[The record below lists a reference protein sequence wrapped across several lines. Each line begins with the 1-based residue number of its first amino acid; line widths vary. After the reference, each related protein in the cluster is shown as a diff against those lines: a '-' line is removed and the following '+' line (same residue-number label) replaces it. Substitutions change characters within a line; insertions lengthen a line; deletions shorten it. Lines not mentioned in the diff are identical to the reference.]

1 MLRGIWI
8 FALVAA
14 TVAAAAT
21 SSSQTEPSQVRV
33 SKIVDVFGDEP
44 TSNAYTADGRV
55 FTFRPPVRCD
65 ADGTIV
71 VAPYQSLSSGQT
83 NDVLLRIAS
92 GGLRTILDLPAALG
106 LAPGISADISATA
119 MDAAGNVYALA
130 SIGGERRVIAS
141 WDPRGQF
148 RSKRELDESNLAV
161 HSFGVFATGEFLVI
175 ARDRQAMTDVI
186 AITDGTSQPRRIKS
200 PFADGG
206 DATERLYAE
215 PGPNGR
221 IYLAQASGDR
231 VYPIAQTGS
240 IGGSIEI
247 ARPSG
252 QDIRLISL
260 HISHGR
266 LVSCNRGSLH

>member
-1 MLRGIWI
+1 
-8 FALVAA
+8 
-14 TVAAAAT
+14 
-21 SSSQTEPSQVRV
+21 
-33 SKIVDVFGDEP
+33 
-44 TSNAYTADGRV
+44 
-55 FTFRPPVRCD
+55 
-65 ADGTIV
+65 
-71 VAPYQSLSSGQT
+71 
-83 NDVLLRIAS
+83 
-92 GGLRTILDLPAALG
+92 
-106 LAPGISADISATA
+106 

-206 DATERLYAE
+206 DATERLHAE

-221 IYLAQASGDR
+221 VYLAQASGDR

-266 LVSCNRGSLH
+266 LAAAYQGKPSGQPLTPPRWVVVHDVETGRHIATYSPLPKMLACYQRTEAGDQFTMLNFAGASWQMLVASAAS